1 MSSTNEPSRGWIR
14 EALGTYEGPLLRY
27 AARLSQG
34 DMERAR
40 DAVQDTFI
48 RLCDQDREKVSGYLA
63 AWLYRVCR
71 NRVLELRRKED
82 RMSPLDDRMLAVN
95 AAEGPDP
102 ADRVQHSDSLAA
114 VLALLGGLPPNQQEV
129 VRLKFQSELSYK
141 EISRVTGL
149 TVSNV
154 GFLLHTALRR
164 LREEFRQLEAPGQE
178 TTP

>member
-1 MSSTNEPSRGWIR
+1 MVQLNDPSRDWIR
-14 EALGTYEGPLLRY
+14 EALATYEGPLLRY

-34 DMERAR
+34 DLERAR

-48 RLCDQDREKVSGYLA
+48 RLCDQEREKVAGYLA
-63 AWLYRVCR
+63 PWLYRVCR

-82 RMSPLDDRMLAVN
+82 RMGPLDDRMLAVN
-95 AAEGPDP
+95 AADGPDP
-102 ADRVQHSDSLAA
+102 AARVQQRDSLAA
-114 VLALLGGLPPNQQEV
+114 AMSLLDGLPPNQQEV

-141 EISRVTGL
+141 EISSVTGL

-164 LREEFRQLEAPGQE
+164 LREGFRQLDAQGQE